1 MQKVRALFS
10 SPVAMVVVAFLVR
23 AAYLFIVF
31 GIQPVSVGNHS
42 PIGGEV
48 ASIAASIAAG
58 NGFSSP
64 LSTPS
69 GPTAWSTPV
78 FPLLLAACFKAFG
91 IFTFKANTAIRLL
104 DIFFS
109 SLTCYPLV
117 LLGRRLFSDAT
128 GIVSGWFW
136 ALFPKAIYF
145 SVVWVWDTS
154 LAALFLCTCVLATYA
169 VRERASPKIW
179 LGYGALWGFAILVNA
194 ALLAV
199 FPGSLF
205 FAGARGQQRTARP
218 WPFAGIAVLGFALAV
233 SPWVI
238 RNQLVFH
245 GQVLFRSNFGLEL
258 WLGNNPEVP
267 VSSSWWLHPTESA
280 EEKDKFLRMGEVAY
294 MQEKKK
300 VAVQFITTHPADTLR
315 FQYHRFMETWTGFGD
330 PFLDIWP
337 GAKPGLRAEL
347 LSNYVLALLMLLGLL
362 CARRNSGVESLPL
375 LNVIALFP
383 AVYYVTHTTPRY
395 RHPMDPIIV
404 LLAAYAVVSGA
415 RYVSGKVALVG
426 SVHQVKAVPW
436 S

>member
-10 SPVAMVVVAFLVR
+10 SPVAMVVVAFFVR
-23 AAYLFIVF
+23 TVFLFVIF
-31 GIQPVSVGNHS
+31 GIRPATVGNHS

-91 IFTFKANTAIRLL
+91 IFTFKASAAIRLL

-117 LLGRRLFSDAT
+117 LLGRRLFGNAT
-128 GIVSGWFW
+128 GIVCGWFW
-136 ALFPKAIYF
+136 ALFPTAIYF

-154 LAALFLCTCVLATYA
+154 LAAFILCLCILLTYT
-169 VRERASPKIW
+169 VGERASSKIW
-179 LGYGALWGFAILVNA
+179 LGYGVLWGFATLVNA

-199 FPGSLF
+199 LPGSIL
-205 FAGARGQQRTARP
+205 FAGGTVQKRTASPRYL
-218 WPFAGIAVLGFALAV
+218 AGIAVLGFGLAV

-280 EEKDKFLRMGEVAY
+280 EEKGKFLQMGEVAY

-300 VAVQFITTHPADTLR
+300 AAIQYITTHPVDTLR

-337 GAKPGLRAEL
+337 GAKPSLRAEL
-347 LSNYVLALLMLLGLL
+347 LSNYALTVLMLFGLL
-362 CARRNSGVESLPL
+362 CARRNAALESLPL

-383 AVYYVTHTTPRY
+383 AVYYITHTTPRY
-395 RHPMDPIIV
+395 RHPMDPFIV
-404 LLAAYAVVSGA
+404 LLAAYAVVSGVRYAA
-415 RYVSGKVALVG
+415 RKVVLLRSGQ
-426 SVHQVKAVPW
+426 QVKAVP
-436 S
+436 SP